1 MLSAFP
7 EGLEESVLP
16 AQKQLLETE
25 QSYPLDG
32 AHMFCRVPLESP
44 SNLLSS
50 FMLPPCPIQAYE
62 MCSIALAVSLKLPI
76 QFPSSQQHS
85 PTLPDTHAAAPGAGA
100 SELLALF
107 SVPPVSSV
115 HHLHTQ
121 EGRGV
126 QCIQAIVPSGTFLV
140 CLFSAAGGVLLQN

>member
-1 MLSAFP
+1 MTKVMRKEARHTQRRDQAS
-7 EGLEESVLP
+7 G
-16 AQKQLLETE
+16 
-25 QSYPLDG
+25 
-32 AHMFCRVPLESP
+32 VPLEI
-44 SNLLSS
+44 LG
-50 FMLPPCPIQAYE
+50 
-62 MCSIALAVSLKLPI
+62 
-76 QFPSSQQHS
+76 
-85 PTLPDTHAAAPGAGA
+85 PDTHAAAPGAGA
-100 SELLALF
+100 PELLALF